1 MTFLSKSEGSTNY
14 LLQRLHLVLNR
25 LYIYKLYD
33 AKAFI
38 MLPFSVLYFIF
49 SICFMNQLVKDRN
62 LPLPPNRLFLF
73 TYNRTKKK
81 KLSGISLFN
90 VYHSNLIALLQQI
103 K

>member
-25 LYIYKLYD
+25 LYKVYD

-38 MLPFSVLYFIF
+38 LLPFSVLYFIF

-62 LPLPPNRLFLF
+62 LPLPPNILFLF

-81 KLSGISLFN
+81 
-90 VYHSNLIALLQQI
+90 
-103 K
+103 